1 MTNLLNREKMD
12 ELERAMFPKYDVK
25 YSEVLYSIEVVEQ
38 FILDFNIPISIKTM
52 EDLKSIEKY
61 CKDLLKE
68 VLKGRTTE

>member
-1 MTNLLNREKMD
+1 
-12 ELERAMFPKYDVK
+12 MFPKYDMT

-38 FILDFNIPISIKTM
+38 FILDFNIPISIRTM

>member
-1 MTNLLNREKMD
+1 
-12 ELERAMFPKYDVK
+12 MFPKYDMT

-68 VLKGRTTE
+68 VLKGRTTEWI

>member
-1 MTNLLNREKMD
+1 
-12 ELERAMFPKYDVK
+12 MFPKYDMT

-38 FILDFNIPISIKTM
+38 FILDFNITISIKTM

>member
-1 MTNLLNREKMD
+1 
-12 ELERAMFPKYDVK
+12 MFPKYDMT

-68 VLKGRTTE
+68 LLKGRTTE

>member
-1 MTNLLNREKMD
+1 
-12 ELERAMFPKYDVK
+12 MFPKYDMT

-38 FILDFNIPISIKTM
+38 FILEFNIPISIRTT
-52 EDLKSIEKY
+52 EDLKSIENY

>member
-1 MTNLLNREKMD
+1 
-12 ELERAMFPKYDVK
+12 MFPKYDMT

-38 FILDFNIPISIKTM
+38 FILDSNITISIKTM

>member
-1 MTNLLNREKMD
+1 
-12 ELERAMFPKYDVK
+12 MFPKYDMT

>member
-1 MTNLLNREKMD
+1 
-12 ELERAMFPKYDVK
+12 MFPKYDMT

-38 FILDFNIPISIKTM
+38 FILDFNITISIKTM
-52 EDLKSIEKY
+52 EDLKSIERY

>member
-1 MTNLLNREKMD
+1 
-12 ELERAMFPKYDVK
+12 MFPKYDMT
-25 YSEVLYSIEVVEQ
+25 YTEVLYSIEVVEQ
-38 FILDFNIPISIKTM
+38 FILDFNITISIKTM

>member
-1 MTNLLNREKMD
+1 
-12 ELERAMFPKYDVK
+12 MFPKYDMT
-25 YSEVLYSIEVVEQ
+25 YTEVLYSIEVVEQ
-38 FILDFNIPISIKTM
+38 FILEFNIPISIKTM

>member
-1 MTNLLNREKMD
+1 
-12 ELERAMFPKYDVK
+12 MFPKYDMT
-25 YSEVLYSIEVVEQ
+25 YSGVLYSIEVVEQ